1 MNNRKRLTEK
11 IRMLL
16 SIRNL
21 QLNEIIGMQKTA
33 SALGEKRA
41 YAKELDVRK
50 KLVIKTKR
58 YYGEDV

>member
-33 SALGEKRA
+33 SALGEKQA